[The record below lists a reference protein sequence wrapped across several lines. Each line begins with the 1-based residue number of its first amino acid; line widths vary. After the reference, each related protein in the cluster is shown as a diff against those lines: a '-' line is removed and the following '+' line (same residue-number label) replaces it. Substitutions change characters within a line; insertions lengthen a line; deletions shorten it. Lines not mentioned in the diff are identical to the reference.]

1 MEEMPKPMS
10 ENVKKIP
17 EQILDNQVKEG
28 SDVEQEKDIIEQ
40 EENNVEST
48 LTSFDR
54 IVDWNSSLT
63 SREDLEKL
71 LRTEKQ
77 LRIKFGAD
85 ITAQTL
91 HLGHAVNLR
100 AMRSLQD
107 LGHKVVFLLG
117 GFTTLVGDPTGRL
130 TSRSEQAKKDIELN
144 KKNFI
149 DQVKMVLKLDDPN
162 LLEIHD
168 NTEWWGDSEKHG
180 TVTLGNFFRILGKV
194 THAQLI
200 SRDMFQERI
209 EEDKPIMMSEFL
221 YPILQ
226 GYDSV
231 ELKSDITIVGSD
243 QMFNEK
249 MAWAFQE
256 AAGQKKQAILCTK
269 ITLGL
274 DGQNKQSKS
283 IGNYVGLSHS
293 PQEKFNRTMFLPDNL
308 INEWMEVY
316 TSAPQE
322 ELEKCKLEWEKD
334 PLMFK
339 QKLAWYIVEQFH
351 GKEVADSANKE
362 YLEKRQK
369 MVLPSDIPEIALHLG
384 VDNTLIRALVKA
396 TGQSGSVVRDAIRN
410 NGVKIVNLSED
421 GSYQLTDV
429 PNKNPT
435 IAISDGTI
443 LRYGKNKWFKFKTD

>member
-1 MEEMPKPMS
+1 MS
-10 ENVKKIP
+10 ENIPIKK
-17 EQILDNQVKEG
+17 EDV
-28 SDVEQEKDIIEQ
+28 VEQGENKVEQ
-40 EENNVEST
+40 NEDKIKLT
-48 LTSFDR
+48 LASFDR

-71 LRTEKQ
+71 LHTDKQ

-117 GFTTLVGDPTGRL
+117 GFTTLIGDPTGRL
-130 TSRSEQAKKDIELN
+130 TSRSEQVEKDIEAN
-144 KKNFI
+144 KNNFI
-149 DQVKMVLKLDDPN
+149 DQVKMVLKFDDPK
-162 LLEIHD
+162 LLEIRD
-168 NTEWWGDSEKHG
+168 NTEWWGDPEKHG
-180 TVTLGNFFRILGKV
+180 TVTVGKFFQMLGRI

-200 SRDMFQERI
+200 SRDMFQKRI

-231 ELKSDITIVGSD
+231 ELESDITVVGSD

-256 AAGQKKQAILCTK
+256 SVGQRKQAILCTK

-274 DGQNKQSKS
+274 DGKNKQSKS

-293 PQEKFNRTMFLPDNL
+293 PQEKFNRTMLLPDNL

-322 ELEKCKLEWEKD
+322 ELDKCKSEWEKD
-334 PLMFK
+334 PLVFK
-339 QKLAWYIVEQFH
+339 QRLAWYIVEQFH
-351 GKEVADSANKE
+351 GKEMAKSAAAE
-362 YLEKRQK
+362 YTDKRQK
-369 MVLPSDIPEIALHLG
+369 MELPSNIPEIILPPGL
-384 VDNTLIRALVKA
+384 DNTLLQSLVLA
-396 TGQSGSVVRDAIRN
+396 TGYSISVIRDAIKSS
-410 NGVKIVNLSED
+410 GVKIVNLNED
-421 GSYQLTDV
+421 GSYELTDI
-429 PNKNPT
+429 PDKNPKVKISKET
-435 IAISDGTI
+435 IFK
-443 LRYGKNKWFKFKTD
+443 YGRNKWFKFKIS

>member
-1 MEEMPKPMS
+1 MENLQKHS
-10 ENVKKIP
+10 ENHM
-17 EQILDNQVKEG
+17 EKEN
-28 SDVEQEKDIIEQ
+28 S
-40 EENNVEST
+40 VEST
-48 LTSFDR
+48 LASFDR

-71 LRTEKQ
+71 LHTEKQ

-130 TSRSEQAKKDIELN
+130 TSRSEQAEKDIELN

-149 DQVKMVLKLDDPN
+149 DQVKMVLKFDDPN

-168 NTEWWGDSEKHG
+168 NTEWWGDPEKHG
-180 TVTLGNFFRILGKV
+180 TVTLGNFFKILGKI

-200 SRDMFQERI
+200 SRDMFQKRI

-231 ELKSDITIVGSD
+231 ELKSDITVVGSD

-256 AAGQKKQAILCTK
+256 AAGQRKQAILCTK

-283 IGNYVGLSHS
+283 IGNYVGLNHS
-293 PQEKFNRTMFLPDNL
+293 PQEKFNRTMFLLDNL
-308 INEWMEVY
+308 ISEWMEVY

-322 ELEKCKLEWEKD
+322 ELEKCKSEWEKD
-334 PLMFK
+334 PLAFK
-339 QKLAWYIVEQFH
+339 QRLAWYIVEQFH
-351 GKEVADSANKE
+351 GKEAADSANVE
-362 YLEKRQK
+362 YIEKRQK
-369 MVLPSDIPEIALHLG
+369 MVPPSNIPEIVLPSDTES
-384 VDNTLIRALVKA
+384 TLVRALIKA
-396 TGQSGSVVRDAIRN
+396 TGQSSSAVRDAIKN
-410 NGVKIVNLSED
+410 NGVKIVNLNED
-421 GSYQLTDV
+421 NSYQLTDISD
-429 PNKNPT
+429 KSSTAT
-435 IAISDGTI
+435 IANGTI
-443 LRYGKNKWFKFKTD
+443 LKYGRNRLFKFKIE

>member
-1 MEEMPKPMS
+1 MENISKYNEIHEGGK
-10 ENVKKIP
+10 
-17 EQILDNQVKEG
+17 DN
-28 SDVEQEKDIIEQ
+28 I
-40 EENNVEST
+40 EST
-48 LTSFDR
+48 LVFFDR
-54 IVDWNSSLT
+54 VVDWKSSLT

-71 LRTEKQ
+71 LRSGKQ

-107 LGHKVVFLLG
+107 LGHRVVFLLG

-130 TSRSEQAKKDIELN
+130 ISRLEQAEKDVELN

-149 DQVKMVLKLDDPN
+149 DQVKMVLKFDDPN
-162 LLEIHD
+162 LLEIRD
-168 NTEWWGDSEKHG
+168 NVEWWGGLDKHG
-180 TVTLGNFFRILGKV
+180 TITLGNFFKMMSKI
-194 THAQLI
+194 THSQLI
-200 SRDMFQERI
+200 SRDMFQKRI
-209 EEDKPIMMSEFL
+209 KEDKPIMMSEFV

-249 MAWAFQE
+249 MAWVFQE

-283 IGNYVGLSHS
+283 IGNYVGLNHS
-293 PQEKFNRTMFLPDNL
+293 PQEKFNRTMLLPDNL
-308 INEWMEVY
+308 INDWMEIY
-316 TSAPQE
+316 TNAPKE
-322 ELEKCKLEWEKD
+322 ELEKCKLEWKNN
-334 PLMFK
+334 PLEFK

-351 GKEVADSANKE
+351 GKEAADAANME
-362 YLEKRQK
+362 YVEKRQK
-369 MVLPSDIPEIALHLG
+369 MVLPTDISEICLPSG
-384 VDNTLIRALVKA
+384 INNTLVQALVKA
-396 TGQSGSVVRDAIRN
+396 TSQSSSSVRDAIKN
-410 NGVKIVNLSED
+410 NGVKMVNLNED
-421 GSYQLTDV
+421 GSYQLTDI
-429 PNKNPT
+429 PDNNPAT
-435 IAISDGTI
+435 IIVNGTI
-443 LRYGKNKWFKFKTD
+443 LKYGRNRWFKFKIN